1 MAVTG
6 GPQPLSPLGDET
18 PTHAQA
24 ERCRRNAAGRTG
36 PGLRTAAQAWG
47 RGGHAELG
55 PWRPTVE
62 AGGGTQGQRRP
73 CLSPQEGETRPGGVT
88 EPAAA
93 AGWLLARRRAPG
105 RGWGKRKDRRLL
117 RGDDACLGG
126 CLPRILES
134 AQTEGRRGKHAL
146 SAAA

>member
-73 CLSPQEGETRPGGVT
+73 CLSPQEGETRPRGVT

-93 AGWLLARRRAPG
+93 AGWLLARRE
-105 RGWGKRKDRRLL
+105 DRRLL

-134 AQTEGRRGKHAL
+134 AQTEGHRGKHAL